1 MASGNVTRHRKLH
14 DLEAHAAALS
24 KRVSVPVAVAAG
36 LAFHFFFVLAL
47 FPLALDL
54 APVGCAEF

>member
-1 MASGNVTRHRKLH
+1 MAGGNVTRHRKLH
-14 DLEAHAAALS
+14 DL
-24 KRVSVPVAVAAG
+24 KRMQLPFPSVSVPVAVAAG

-54 APVGCAEF
+54 GPVGCAEF